1 MRKKEERHLNLL
13 STEWQIRKDNL
24 EAKFMS
30 SVEQCKLL
38 ANTLNYATED
48 LRSKKLQSLE
58 KEAMLNK
65 EREDLH
71 CKYNHKMH
79 EIKETSFKAQQEL
92 SLRVRTFFKD
102 KNFL

>member
-1 MRKKEERHLNLL
+1 MQLRKKEERHLNLL

-24 EAKFMS
+24 EAKFTS

-48 LRSKKLQSLE
+48 LRTKKLESLE
-58 KEAMLNK
+58 KEVMLNK

-71 CKYNHKMH
+71 CKYNYKLH
-79 EIKETSFKAQQEL
+79 EIKEISFKAQEEISVKVQ
-92 SLRVRTFFKD
+92 
-102 KNFL
+102 